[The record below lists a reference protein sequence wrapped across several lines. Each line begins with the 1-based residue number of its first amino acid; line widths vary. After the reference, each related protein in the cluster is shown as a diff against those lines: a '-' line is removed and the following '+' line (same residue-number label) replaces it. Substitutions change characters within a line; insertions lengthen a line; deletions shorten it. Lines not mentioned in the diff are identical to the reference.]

1 MAAVAP
7 PDLSA
12 LDIDALR
19 AMVLEQHAV
28 IERLQTMIA
37 HLRRMQFGRK
47 SEKIDR
53 QVEQLELELEELESA
68 KAAQLQ
74 ELERKLEPVK
84 ADAVAAARK
93 PVRRPL
99 PNHLPREVQT
109 HMAAEQGCPA
119 CGAELNK
126 LGEDVSEV
134 LEWVPASFKVIRH
147 VRPKMCCSRCDV
159 IVQSEAPSR
168 PIARGLAGPG
178 LLAHVLVSKYADHL
192 PLHRQSEIYAR
203 EGVDLERSTL
213 ADWVGS
219 SSKLL
224 EPLNEA
230 LRRHVMSAA
239 KLHADDTPVPVL
251 EPGKGRTKTGR
262 LWTYVRDERPAGE
275 TTPPAVWFAYTPD
288 RSGKHPNRH
297 LAAFKGTL
305 QADAYAGFNR
315 LYDSGDV
322 KEAACWAHVRR
333 KFFDIEQAQASPLA
347 GEALKRIGE
356 LYAVENEIRGRSPD
370 QRKQVRQARSVT
382 LIAGLHEWMQQTL
395 MKVSRK
401 SDVAGAISYAL
412 ARWPALLRY
421 CDDGLLEID
430 NNAAERALRA
440 VAIGRKNYLFAGS
453 DAGGERAAAM
463 YSLIGSAKLN
473 GLDPEAYLRHVLA
486 RIGDHPVNR
495 IQELLPWHIGI
506 SGVGDSRPHPPESV
520 R

>member
-7 PDLSA
+7 PDLRA

-19 AMVLEQHAV
+19 AMVLEQHAM

-37 HLRRMQFGRK
+37 YLRRMQFGRK

-68 KAAQLQ
+68 KASQLD

-84 ADAVAAARK
+84 AAAVAAVRK

-99 PNHLPREVQT
+99 PNHLPREVET
-109 HMAAEQGCPA
+109 HLPSEPGCPA

-147 VRPKMCCSRCDV
+147 VRPKMCCTKCDV
-159 IVQSEAPSR
+159 IVQAEAPGR

-219 SSKLL
+219 ASKLL

-230 LRRHVMSAA
+230 LCKHVMSAA

-262 LWTYVRDERPAGE
+262 FWTYVRDERPAGQA
-275 TTPPAVWFAYTPD
+275 TAPAVWFAYSPD
-288 RSGKHPNRH
+288 RSGKHPHQH
-297 LAAFKGTL
+297 LASFKGTL

-315 LYDSGDV
+315 LYDSGNV

-333 KFFDIEQAQASPLA
+333 KFLDIEQAHASPLA

-356 LYAVENEIRGRSPD
+356 LYAVESDIRGRSPD
-370 QRKQVRQARSVT
+370 ERKHVRQTRSVP
-382 LIAGLHEWMQQTL
+382 LIADLHAWMQQTL
-395 MKVSRK
+395 AQVSRK
-401 SDVAGAISYAL
+401 SDIAGAINYAIG
-412 ARWPALLRY
+412 RWPALLRY

-430 NNAAERALRA
+430 NNAAERALRV
-440 VAIGRKNYLFAGS
+440 VALGRKNYLFAGS
-453 DAGGERAAAM
+453 DAGGERAAAI
-463 YSLIGSAKLN
+463 YSLLGTAKLN
-473 GLDPEAYLRHVLA
+473 GIDPEAYLSSVLR
-486 RIGDHPVNR
+486 RIADHPINR
-495 IQELLPWHIGI
+495 IEELLPWNLFPTG
-506 SGVGDSRPHPPESV
+506 PLAAEAA
-520 R
+520 